1 MTDPLRTGPAPT
13 ATPDQACRLHAD
25 LEDSGWEVDAVA
37 ALLGSVADAA
47 LRRELRL
54 PALRALQAHAARR
67 REAGLAPAPVAT
79 LTALFM
85 LGQPVSATELD
96 AALPRTR
103 TAGAQEM
110 GLVRAAGAGAA
121 HAEGADTAVDQVR
134 AAVDLRPHEAT
145 DADGTA
151 RWWVASDLGELETGR
166 ELAPDHVL
174 GIGGAGLTLAA
185 LTPRRPVASALD
197 LGCGCGIQTLYLLRH
212 CQHVTATDVSARA
225 LAFTAFNAALAGVAP
240 GRLEL
245 RPGSFLEPVAGRT
258 FDLVASN
265 PPFVITPPAVRAAG
279 LARMEYRDAG
289 GTVLPTLLPAL
300 GDHLAPGGT
309 AVMLGNWEHH
319 RGQDWRE
326 RVAAWLPEGIDAWVV
341 QRERQDP
348 VEYAAMWLRDGGCAP
363 ERDQAA
369 FETRLGA
376 WIEDFAARE
385 VEAVGFGYLVL
396 HRPDAQD
403 ARAPWR
409 FLEEV
414 TTTGSGALG
423 EHVAQVLRARSLLAA
438 LDDDAVAAL
447 RPVVAADVTQERHLR
462 PGATEPTV
470 ILIRQGGGLG
480 RVRQAG
486 TALAALVDVADGELS
501 VEQVAV
507 AVAALSGADAAEIRS
522 ELVAATRELAGTGML
537 VL

>member
-37 ALLGSVADAA
+37 ALLGPVADAA

-67 REAGLAPAPVAT
+67 RAAGLAPAPVAT

-245 RPGSFLEPVAGRT
+245 RPGSFL
-258 FDLVASN
+258 
-265 PPFVITPPAVRAAG
+265 
-279 LARMEYRDAG
+279 
-289 GTVLPTLLPAL
+289 
-300 GDHLAPGGT
+300 
-309 AVMLGNWEHH
+309 
-319 RGQDWRE
+319 
-326 RVAAWLPEGIDAWVV
+326 
-341 QRERQDP
+341 
-348 VEYAAMWLRDGGCAP
+348 
-363 ERDQAA
+363 
-369 FETRLGA
+369 
-376 WIEDFAARE
+376 
-385 VEAVGFGYLVL
+385 
-396 HRPDAQD
+396 
-403 ARAPWR
+403 
-409 FLEEV
+409 
-414 TTTGSGALG
+414 
-423 EHVAQVLRARSLLAA
+423 
-438 LDDDAVAAL
+438 
-447 RPVVAADVTQERHLR
+447 
-462 PGATEPTV
+462 
-470 ILIRQGGGLG
+470 
-480 RVRQAG
+480 
-486 TALAALVDVADGELS
+486 
-501 VEQVAV
+501 
-507 AVAALSGADAAEIRS
+507 
-522 ELVAATRELAGTGML
+522 
-537 VL
+537 